1 MAQKPNPAV
10 AGGLEISYLS
20 PDSLIPAS
28 YNPRTWDETAMMQ
41 LKESIRRFGV
51 VDPFIVNSAPE
62 RQNIVIG
69 GHMRLEA
76 AKELGIKAV
85 PVVYVN
91 IPDIEQE
98 KELNLRLNRNT
109 GEFDWNLLAQF
120 DESFLADVGFS
131 SEELD
136 KVFDIDETPE
146 VFDLSKELE
155 KLNIKNITV
164 QKQDVYQLGEH
175 RLMCGDSTVEADVLK
190 LMNGEQADMCL
201 TDEPYVLDYLHG
213 KSRNGKATE
222 GFGVKKNRR
231 YLETESIPDDF
242 IELWMSNVAKV
253 AKPDFSIIAYE
264 HPKNLRLLWNELEK
278 HWRYRGTI
286 IWKIPNRTQ
295 GFAGKYKFFNKFDIA
310 IVGTGGDIK
319 LNEEPESD
327 ELLENQYQAAL
338 FATAGKPYWE
348 GYEKGKKICPSDVIE
363 FNAADEKSS
372 GQAIIFGVK
381 PIEILIPY
389 IKILT
394 ERNDLIIE
402 PFGGS
407 GSTLIA
413 AEKMKRRCYLMEK
426 VPTYAQVIINRWEKL
441 TGRKAEKL
449 Q

>member
-348 GYEKGKKICPSDVIE
+348 CYEKGKKICPSDVIE